1 LYDACPN
8 PHDRRKVVFGPIT
21 ENLPHVES
29 LFLPMAHRLATFTPE
44 QLRTVIEFTRRTNEV
59 QEEEN
64 ARLRWDKK

>member
-1 LYDACPN
+1 
-8 PHDRRKVVFGPIT
+8 
-21 ENLPHVES
+21 
-29 LFLPMAHRLATFTPE
+29 MAHRLATFTPE